1 MNKFKGKII
10 CCDVDGTLI
19 DSRLKL
25 PPKNTE
31 AVNYFHNEGG
41 LFTLA
46 TGRTVDGLRL
56 YLDKISPDL
65 PMVVQN
71 GAAIYDLQKNKYIW
85 YTELSRDS
93 AEIIDHIVSLYPETG
108 VEIMTTGP
116 IYSCRDSDAVKGH
129 EADEHFT
136 MIRRPYSEIPEPW
149 LKAVFAAEPPLTDEI
164 QNYLEKHEFS
174 KKYHMA
180 RSYPTYYEFFDNKVS
195 KAFAVRELAK
205 IINCDLSDIIVIGDN
220 DNDAEML
227 ALPECRSFCP
237 SSASEKAKA
246 SAKTV
251 LSSSND
257 DGVLAEV
264 ISLLG

>member
-1 MNKFKGKII
+1 MDKFKGKII

-19 DSRLKL
+19 DSRLRL
-25 PPKNTE
+25 PQKNID
-31 AVNYFHNEGG
+31 AINRFRSEGG

-46 TGRTVDGLRL
+46 TGRTVDGLQL
-56 YLDKISPDL
+56 YLDKITPDL
-65 PMVVQN
+65 PIVIQN
-71 GAAIYDLQKNKYIW
+71 GAAIYDLKKNKYIW

-93 AEIIDHIVSLYPETG
+93 SEIIDHVVSLFPETG
-108 VEIMTTGP
+108 VEIMTTGT
-116 IYSCRDSDAVKGH
+116 IYSCRDSAAVRGH

-136 MIRRPYSEIPEPW
+136 IIRRPYSEIPEPW
-149 LKAVFAAEPPLTDEI
+149 LKAVFAAEPPLTDKI
-164 QNYLEKHEFS
+164 QSYLEKHEFS

-180 RSYPTYYEFFDNKVS
+180 RSYSTYYEFFDNRVS
-195 KAFAVRELAK
+195 KAFALGELAK
-205 IINCDLSDIIVIGDN
+205 IIGRDLSDITVIGDN

-227 ALPECRSFCP
+227 SIPECRSFCP
-237 SSASEKAKA
+237 SSASDKVKA